1 MHNTFNNLFGLI
13 DCHLIL
19 IFRIKFKLRE
29 PMQKITTLILFL
41 ISLFTFSQQM
51 PIDFSDNQEVF
62 SVFGGTT
69 FATPTDPADSGN
81 TVGEFFNSGGDAN
94 QGFFIDLTREIDLSF
109 QQTISLSFYAF
120 DPNNHSITLKL
131 EQGGGDP
138 DIEITQSNIASQNA
152 WTNNITFDFGTNV
165 GTYSRLTIFIDLGA
179 AVPGTYLIDDIDDG
193 TTPTDP
199 NAIDVVYDVL
209 AWSDDFDSGSTPQAI
224 NSSNWHHQTFGPNG
238 GRWFNNEEQHYTDRI
253 ENSYVQNGNLY
264 IMAKKENYPANG
276 VTLNYTSARLNSKY
290 AFKYGRVDVR
300 AKLPLGA
307 GTWPAIWTLGKNISE
322 PGAYWETQG
331 FGNTPWPACGEID
344 IMEHGL
350 HATNEVSSAIHTPS
364 SSGATV
370 NTDTYQLTDVHNNY
384 HVYSMNWSPNQ
395 ITFLIDGVGYYTYKP
410 SVKNASTWPFDLEQ
424 FLLLNVAMGG
434 IGGTIDPNFTQSPMV
449 IDYVK
454 VYQNADILSTKRFT
468 GNTEVR
474 MYPNPTINFV
484 NISSDVAI
492 EAIEM
497 YNVLGKKVHQVKT
510 NSNTLNLDVSTFAKG
525 LYILKFNVNN
535 ETVIKKLIVK

>member
-1 MHNTFNNLFGLI
+1 
-13 DCHLIL
+13 
-19 IFRIKFKLRE
+19 
-29 PMQKITTLILFL
+29 MQKITTLILFL

-69 FATPTDPADSGN
+69 FATRTDPADSGN

-94 QGFFIDLTREIDLSF
+94 QGFYIDLNRDIDLST
-109 QQTISLSFYAF
+109 QNLITLSFYAF
-120 DPNNHSITLKL
+120 DPNSHSITLKL
-131 EQGGGDP
+131 EQGNGDP
-138 DIEITQSNIASQNA
+138 DIEVTQSNISTQNS
-152 WTNNITFDFGTNV
+152 WTNNITFNFGTNS
-165 GTYSRLTIFIDLGA
+165 GTYSRLTVFIDLGVA
-179 AVPGTYLIDDIDDG
+179 TPGTYLIDNISDG
-193 TTPTDP
+193 STETDP

-209 AWSDDFDSGSTPQAI
+209 VWSDDFDSDGAVDASK
-224 NSSNWHHQTFGPNG
+224 WHHQTFGPNG
-238 GRWFNNEEQHYTDRI
+238 GKWFNGEEQHYTDRI
-253 ENSYVQNGNLY
+253 ENSFVSNGDLY
-264 IMAKKENYPANG
+264 IMAKKENF
-276 VTLNYTSARLNSKY
+276 TLNGITLGYTSARLNSKY
-290 AFKYGRVDVR
+290 AFRYGRVDVR
-300 AKLPLGA
+300 AKLPEGD

-322 PGAYWETQG
+322 TGAYWQTQG
-331 FGNTPWPACGEID
+331 FGTTGWPACGEID

-350 HATNEVSSAIHTPS
+350 HATNVVSSAIHTPS

-370 NTDTYQLTDVHNNY
+370 NTSTYPLADVANNY
-384 HVYSMNWSPNQ
+384 HVYSLNWSPNQ
-395 ITFLIDGVGYYTYKP
+395 ITFLVDGVGYYTYNP
-410 SVKNASTWPFDLEQ
+410 ATKNASTWPFDLEQ

-449 IDYVK
+449 IDYVR

-484 NISSDVAI
+484 NISSDMAI
-492 EAIEM
+492 EAVEM
-497 YNVLGKKVHQVKT
+497 YNVLGKKVHQAKT

-535 ETVIKKLIVK
+535 GTVIKKLIVK